1 MLLAGVSDEEKA
13 KELKDIPK
21 LVLQV
26 MEKLMDQGKSDAQ
39 VPIVLTLFPSSL
51 PVHTHTRSL
60 LRFRLPCHVS
70 ASSPLP
76 CIPRHLTRI
85 PSRQII
91 ANYQM
96 QEFIEGNDVCPKG
109 LENAEE
115 KVLVARLRTHT
126 TANEDA

>member
-21 LVLQV
+21 PVLQV
-26 MEKLMDQGKSDAQ
+26 IEKLMDQGKSDAQ
-39 VPIVLTLFPSSL
+39 VPVVLTLFPSSL
-51 PVHTHTRSL
+51 RVHKHTRSL
-60 LRFRLPCHVS
+60 VRFRLPCHVS
-70 ASSPLP
+70 APSPP
-76 CIPRHLTRI
+76 CFPRYLTRI

-109 LENAEE
+109 FENAEE
-115 KVLVARLRTHT
+115 KVLVARPRTHT
-126 TANEDA
+126 TTNEPS